1 MKTYQTKEEKK
12 ALKARKKEYKKRI
25 ISTYGR
31 MYYLRDKTWLN
42 IKDQRPDE
50 TDDAWKRRLEFYGFS
65 VNGEELKSGVRH
77 YAEPVVAES
86 NKYLTPVEEVVE
98 EVAEAAVEEETEE
111 VAEEATEE
119 ATEEAAEEVAEEAT
133 EEAAEEVTEEA
144 TEEVAPEAI
153 GFAEDAVAVEVLDA
167 AVAEA
172 LADLTAEVTEE
183 STVEE
188 AAEPAEEVAEE
199 VAEEAAEEEKTA
211 EA

>member
-119 ATEEAAEEVAEEAT
+119 A
-133 EEAAEEVTEEA
+133 AEEVTEEA

-153 GFAEDAVAVEVLDA
+153 GFAEDAVAVEGLDA

>member
-65 VNGEELKSGVRH
+65 INGEELKSGVRH
-77 YAEPVVAES
+77 YAEPIVAVS
-86 NKYLTPVEEVVE
+86 NKYLAPVEEAAAE
-98 EVAEAAVEEETEE
+98 EVAEE

-119 ATEEAAEEVAEEAT
+119 VVEEATEEVVEEAVEEAAEEVAEEAT
-133 EEAAEEVTEEA
+133 EEVVEEA
-144 TEEVAPEAI
+144 APEAI
-153 GFAEDAVAVEVLDA
+153 GVAEDAVEVEVLDA
-167 AVAEA
+167 AVADA
-172 LADLTAEVTEE
+172 MADLTADDAEAE
-183 STVEE
+183 TVEE
-188 AAEPAEEVAEE
+188 ATEEPEAVE
-199 VAEEAAEEEKTA
+199 EEAKAT

>member
-65 VNGEELKSGVRH
+65 INGEELKSGVRH
-77 YAEPVVAES
+77 YAEPIVAVS
-86 NKYLTPVEEVVE
+86 NKYFAPVEEEIVE
-98 EVAEAAVEEETEE
+98 EA
-111 VAEEATEE
+111 AEEIV
-119 ATEEAAEEVAEEAT
+119 EEAAEEVAEEVV
-133 EEAAEEVTEEA
+133 EETTEEA
-144 TEEVAPEAI
+144 TEEAVEEAAPEAI
-153 GFAEDAVAVEVLDA
+153 GVAEDAVEVEVLDA
-167 AVAEA
+167 AVADA
-172 LADLTAEVTEE
+172 MADLTADDAEAEA
-183 STVEE
+183 VEE
-188 AAEPAEEVAEE
+188 ATEEPEEVE
-199 VAEEAAEEEKTA
+199 EEAKAT

>member
-65 VNGEELKSGVRH
+65 INGEELKSGVRH
-77 YAEPVVAES
+77 YAEPIVAVS
-86 NKYLTPVEEVVE
+86 NKYFAPVEEEIVE
-98 EVAEAAVEEETEE
+98 EAAEEIVEEAAEEI
-111 VAEEATEE
+111 V
-119 ATEEAAEEVAEEAT
+119 EEAAEEVAEEVV
-133 EEAAEEVTEEA
+133 EETTEEA
-144 TEEVAPEAI
+144 TEEAVEEAAPEAI
-153 GFAEDAVAVEVLDA
+153 GVAEDAVEVEVLDA
-167 AVAEA
+167 AVADA
-172 LADLTAEVTEE
+172 MADLTADDAEAEA
-183 STVEE
+183 VEE
-188 AAEPAEEVAEE
+188 ATEEPEEVE
-199 VAEEAAEEEKTA
+199 EEAKAT

>member
-65 VNGEELKSGVRH
+65 INGEELKSGVRH
-77 YAEPVVAES
+77 YAEPIVAVS
-86 NKYLTPVEEVVE
+86 NKYLAPVEEPAAE
-98 EVAEAAVEEETEE
+98 EVV
-111 VAEEATEE
+111 EE
-119 ATEEAAEEVAEEAT
+119 ATEEAAEEVAEEVA
-133 EEAAEEVTEEA
+133 EEAVEEVAEEA
-144 TEEVAPEAI
+144 APEAI
-153 GFAEDAVAVEVLDA
+153 GVAEDAVEVEVLDA
-167 AVAEA
+167 AVADA
-172 LADLTAEVTEE
+172 MADLTADDAEAEA
-183 STVEE
+183 VEE
-188 AAEPAEEVAEE
+188 ATEEPEAVE
-199 VAEEAAEEEKTA
+199 EEAKAT